1 MFYDVSSF
9 STPYVISRLFSTLK
23 ISTINVIFKSKS
35 LLYTN
40 HSLFIKQKINTYIS
54 KYFALKLIRWFLKD
68 VEQLMYY
75 SSFLRSIIIKN
86 MKLYRRKIIHFPCC
100 RKILHYSY
108 TKILFMVT
116 QIYKVTFILVLA
128 TS

>member
-9 STPYVISRLFSTLK
+9 LTPYVISRLFSTLK

-54 KYFALKLIRWFLKD
+54 RYFALKLIRWFLKD
-68 VEQLMYY
+68 VEQLMY
-75 SSFLRSIIIKN
+75 FLSNAK
-86 MKLYRRKIIHFPCC
+86 KY
-100 RKILHYSY
+100 
-108 TKILFMVT
+108 
-116 QIYKVTFILVLA
+116 
-128 TS
+128 